1 MADEHDPLPPARR
14 LQVHDVAAALTTR
27 EIGRD
32 LRYLRVTNST
42 MIDARRLAE
51 QGCAHGTVVVADEQ
65 TAGRGTKGRSWVSEA
80 GRNILTTL
88 VLRPGAE
95 QMKRLSIVTPVAVAQ
110 AVEETSG
117 LSPRIKW
124 PNDVE
129 LGQRKLAGILIE
141 GEWRADGPAWALVGI
156 GVNVNFDPAPHA
168 AQIDRPATSLML
180 ELGRELSREAVLVA
194 LLNAFERAYE
204 RAASHDAM
212 HDAAREVFEAWRSRL
227 DTLGRRVRILAPNG
241 DPIVEGI
248 AEDATFDGALVVR
261 DAAGRRHTVTA
272 GEVSLRDA

>member
-1 MADEHDPLPPARR
+1 MADEPDPLPPTRR
-14 LQVHDVAAALTTR
+14 LRVHDVAAALTTR
-27 EIGRD
+27 AIGRD

-42 MIDARRLAE
+42 MVDARRLAE
-51 QGCAHGTVVVADEQ
+51 QGCEHGTVVVADEQ

-129 LGQRKLAGILIE
+129 LGRRKFGGILIE

-180 ELGRELSREAVLVA
+180 ELGRELSREAVLAA

-204 RAASHDAM
+204 RAAPHD
-212 HDAAREVFEAWRSRL
+212 DAHEVFEAWRSRL

-272 GEVSLRDA
+272 GEVSLRDT